1 MRVVHYVVTKYDGGD
16 ICLPPP
22 FKMSSFATADT
33 RTAALITDSSVL
45 SRIPWTRGQLKH
57 GVPIYLPDYAGAKL
71 PKYSAF
77 AVEDPRA
84 WKSLPPA
91 LRSTSKSF
99 SSFKKLKSFLFG
111 FSFWSWQRE
120 YWLC

>member
-1 MRVVHYVVTKYDGGD
+1 
-16 ICLPPP
+16 
-22 FKMSSFATADT
+22 
-33 RTAALITDSSVL
+33 
-45 SRIPWTRGQLKH
+45 
-57 GVPIYLPDYAGAKL
+57 VPIYLPDYAGAKL

-99 SSFKKLKSFLFG
+99 SSFKKHKIGAVGENRTQYPLISMPAF
-111 FSFWSWQRE
+111 
-120 YWLC
+120 